1 MQNRTVFTFFK
12 KYSFIGVILL
22 ILLTGCSGAANNPI
36 TEDSPGWFDHYFVLT
51 FSNFIKGLASFLGD
65 DYGLSIIAITILIR
79 LVIMPFMLKQMKNSR
94 EMKKKMDVI
103 RPEMNEIKE
112 KYKDKKDADS
122 KLKMQQEMTQLYQK
136 HQLNPIASIG
146 CLPLIIQFPILI
158 AFYYAIRRTPEI
170 ASHNFLWFNL
180 GSTDIFLTIIA
191 VAVYFLQ
198 FKVTQLGM
206 DPKQKKQTAFMGLI
220 SPIMIG
226 IVSFNAPAA
235 LPLYWTVGGLFLIV
249 QTLISRKLHPV
260 K

>member
-12 KYSFIGVILL
+12 KYSFTGIIL
-22 ILLTGCSGAANNPI
+22 IIFLTGCSGASNNPI

-65 DYGLSIIAITILIR
+65 DYGLSIIVITLFIR
-79 LVIMPFMLKQMKNSR
+79 LAIMPFMLKQMKNSR
-94 EMKKKMDVI
+94 EMKEKMDI
-103 RPEMNEIKE
+103 IKPEMNEIKE
-112 KYKDKKDADS
+112 KYKDKTDADS
-122 KLKMQQEMTQLYQK
+122 KMKMQQEMTQLYQK
-136 HQLNPIASIG
+136 HQLNPIASMG
-146 CLPLIIQFPILI
+146 CLPMIIQFPILI

-180 GSTDIFLTIIA
+180 GSTDILLTIVA
-191 VAVYFLQ
+191 VVVYFLQ
-198 FKVTQLGM
+198 FKATQLGM

-235 LPLYWTVGGLFLIV
+235 LPLYWTVGGLFLIG
-249 QTLISRKLHPV
+249 QTLISRKLHPA